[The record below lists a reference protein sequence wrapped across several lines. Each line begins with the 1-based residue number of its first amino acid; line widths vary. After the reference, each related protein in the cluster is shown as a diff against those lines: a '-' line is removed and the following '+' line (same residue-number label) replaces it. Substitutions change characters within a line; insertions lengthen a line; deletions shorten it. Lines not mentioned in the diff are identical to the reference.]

1 MTQKTT
7 GPPGRPILPPEA
19 EDEILNTLF
28 TNMRI
33 SSGEIA
39 AILKKHNVSG
49 DTELLQDRYRK
60 QLGQRLMA
68 SIRDEQGRREVLAR
82 GSEYIVLECCNDRQA
97 LQAIRRRI
105 QSQMNGLEVS
115 SMKVGGRIHV
125 LERFLARFSGSSPG
139 SERRADH
146 GPERNAPGDPGV
158 SRRLCPPG
166 NHTEGAGS
174 SAKGSGKERTGV
186 PAPQRRLQRGP
197 APGKFFREKVGCPAS
212 RVGRLLP
219 KAVLPGGDDPVL

>member
-19 EDEILNTLF
+19 EDEILTALF
-28 TNMRI
+28 ANMRI

-39 AILKKHNVSG
+39 AILKKHHVSG
-49 DTELLQDRYRK
+49 DMDVLQDRYRK

-115 SMKVGGRIHV
+115 SMTVGGRIHV
-125 LERFLARFSGSSPG
+125 LERFLARF
-139 SERRADH
+139 RK
-146 GPERNAPGDPGV
+146 
-158 SRRLCPPG
+158 
-166 NHTEGAGS
+166 AG
-174 SAKGSGKERTGV
+174 
-186 PAPQRRLQRGP
+186 
-197 APGKFFREKVGCPAS
+197 
-212 RVGRLLP
+212 
-219 KAVLPGGDDPVL
+219 